1 MLKTILKSYGVVIAA
16 AVVLAFGVRAY
27 FFEAY
32 RIPTDS
38 MRPTLEAGDT
48 IFVLKSKYKLKKRHV
63 PARGDVVIF
72 SLETPTRGD
81 FIKRVIALPGDKVE
95 IRTGDIWVNDVALK
109 VEFGKDE
116 LCGKEWS
123 SSDERVYTIC
133 KQPPLL
139 DAYGPKTIG
148 PDEVFVLGDLRSKT
162 SSDALIQTWG
172 VFPIDRITGAAKWVW
187 VSVEPETRGTQSGS
201 FSRLRFG
208 RMLRRIE

>member
-16 AVVLAFGVRAY
+16 AMVLAFCVRAY

-48 IFVLKSKYKLKKRHV
+48 IFVMKSKYKLKKRHV
-63 PARGDVVIF
+63 PYRGEVVIF
-72 SLETPTRGD
+72 SLEIPVRGD
-81 FIKRVIALPGDKVE
+81 FIKRVVGLPGDRVE
-95 IRTGDIWVNDVALK
+95 IRDDRVWVNEQPLK
-109 VEFGKDE
+109 TDFEKDA

-123 SSDERVYTIC
+123 LDGRPYSIC
-133 KQPPLL
+133 RQPPHL
-139 DAYGPKTIG
+139 DSYGPKVVG
-148 PDEVFVLGDLRSKT
+148 SDEVFVLGDLRSKT

-172 VFPIDRITGAAKWVW
+172 VFPIARIIGTAKWVW
-187 VSVEPETRGTQSGS
+187 VSVEPEDRGPHSGA

-208 RMLRRIE
+208 RMLRRVE